1 MTDIRALKALPN
13 SCAVAGTLRWLG
25 DSLLCDSSPAVVALM
40 HADSRIETIPLRE
53 ALAIAH
59 RIDPYGRGRIVSALE
74 YGLQHN
80 MLANEDRDAWVTER
94 TRVLSLST
102 AEQRK

>member
-1 MTDIRALKALPN
+1 M
-13 SCAVAGTLRWLG
+13 AGTLRWLG
-25 DSLLCDSSPAVVALM
+25 DSLLCDSSPAVVTLM
-40 HADSRIETIPLRE
+40 RVDSRIETIPLRE

-74 YGLQHN
+74 YGVQHN
-80 MLANEDRDAWVTER
+80 MLDKEDRDAWVTER

-102 AEQRK
+102 AERGNDVEF